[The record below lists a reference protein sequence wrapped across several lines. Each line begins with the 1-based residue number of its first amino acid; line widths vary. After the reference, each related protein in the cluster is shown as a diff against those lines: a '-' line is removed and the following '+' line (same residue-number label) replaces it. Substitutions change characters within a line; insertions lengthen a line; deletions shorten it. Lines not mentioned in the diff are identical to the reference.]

1 MAKLRVPSWLSS
13 GGNGSTAN
21 MDVDKKRL
29 NRLSF
34 PGLIPARSKES
45 LEKKGIEQDE
55 AIKVDSPG
63 SRMLVLAETIRVET
77 EKLQTYL
84 QSNGIAQPSLSVDG
98 PDDFPLLPD
107 EIQKSR
113 QKIVLATRELTSL
126 VRGPRESVRYDVWS
140 VRPASVSS
148 SACADLT

>member
-13 GGNGSTAN
+13 ERNGSTSN
-21 MDVDKKRL
+21 TDVEKKKL
-29 NRLSF
+29 NRRSF
-34 PGLIPARSKES
+34 PGLTYARSKEES
-45 LEKKGIEQDE
+45 LQEKEGDQTEVV
-55 AIKVDSPG
+55 KVETPE

-84 QSNGIAQPSLSVDG
+84 QSNGIAQPGLSVDA

-107 EIQKSR
+107 GIQQSR
-113 QKIVLATRELTSL
+113 QKIVLATRELTNL

-140 VRPASVSS
+140 VRPASVLFS
-148 SACADLT
+148 LLY

>member
-1 MAKLRVPSWLSS
+1 MMAKLRVPWLSS
-13 GGNGSTAN
+13 ERNGSTASTH
-21 MDVDKKRL
+21 VDKKRL
-29 NRLSF
+29 SRRSF
-34 PGLIPARSKES
+34 PGLSPVRSRDES
-45 LEKKGIEQDE
+45 LQRKEEERNEVTEVESAD
-55 AIKVDSPG
+55 

-84 QSNGIAQPSLSVDG
+84 KANGIAQPSLSVDG

-113 QKIVLATRELTSL
+113 QKIVFATKELTNL

-140 VRPASVSS
+140 VSSASVPIMLL
-148 SACADLT
+148 C

>member
-13 GGNGSTAN
+13 ERSGSTTAT
-21 MDVDKKRL
+21 DVAKKRL
-29 NRLSF
+29 SRRSF
-34 PGLIPARSKES
+34 PGLSPVRSKDES
-45 LEKKGIEQDE
+45 LQKKEEEEHNEVAEVESAD
-55 AIKVDSPG
+55 

-84 QSNGIAQPSLSVDG
+84 KSNGIAQPSLSVDG

-113 QKIVLATRELTSL
+113 QKIVFATKELTNL

-140 VRPASVSS
+140 VSSASVPISLL
-148 SACADLT
+148 C

>member
-1 MAKLRVPSWLSS
+1 MMAKLRVPSWLSS
-13 GGNGSTAN
+13 ERSGSTAST
-21 MDVDKKRL
+21 DVAKKRL
-29 NRLSF
+29 SRRSF
-34 PGLIPARSKES
+34 PGLSPVRSKDES
-45 LEKKGIEQDE
+45 LQKKDEEEQNEVTEVESAD
-55 AIKVDSPG
+55 

-84 QSNGIAQPSLSVDG
+84 KANGIAQPSLSVDG

-113 QKIVLATRELTSL
+113 QKIVFATKELTNL

-140 VRPASVSS
+140 VSSASVPISLP
-148 SACADLT
+148 C